1 MTAGL
6 FAFPVDSC
14 KANPISREYRLVG
27 LMIRGEVSREQVSLA
42 SPPHQNR
49 IPGLDW
55 RSPILKA
62 VGSLLQPPPETM
74 PRELSRSRELQRRA
88 EAYLPGGVN
97 SPVRAFR
104 AVGGDPPFLVR
115 AEGASLWDADGNRY
129 LDYFGSWGPMIL
141 GHAHPLVVE
150 AIQRA
155 AERGASFGASTAAEA
170 DLAELVIGA
179 VPSIDRVRFVNSGTE
194 ATMSAIRV
202 ARAFTNRKYVIK
214 FEGCY
219 HGHSDGLLVKAGSGL
234 ATFGLPGS
242 AGVPGEIAHWTLALP
257 FNDLPAVAEAFAA
270 HPGEIA
276 CLIVEPV
283 VGNMGCVA
291 PAPGFLQGLR
301 RITEESGSL
310 LIFDEV
316 MTGFR
321 LAFGG
326 AQELF
331 GIDPD
336 LTCLGKIIGGGL
348 PCAAFGG
355 KARMM
360 DLLAPLGPVYQA
372 GTLSGNPLAMAAG
385 IATLHYLAAHPVYAG
400 LEKQSSAVAEGIAGA
415 AREAGIAVETNR
427 VGSMVTWFF
436 TNSPVTDFTTA
447 AASDTATFGHFHRAM
462 LDQGVWL
469 PPSQF
474 EAAFLSSA
482 LTTTDIETT
491 IEAARK
497 AFATIVQS

>member
-1 MTAGL
+1 
-6 FAFPVDSC
+6 
-14 KANPISREYRLVG
+14 
-27 LMIRGEVSREQVSLA
+27 VS
-42 SPPHQNR
+42 
-49 IPGLDW
+49 
-55 RSPILKA
+55 
-62 VGSLLQPPPETM
+62 
-74 PRELSRSRELQRRA
+74 RELSRSKELQRRA
-88 EAYLPGGVN
+88 EQYLPGGVN

-115 AEGASLWDADGNRY
+115 AEGAYLWDADGNRY

-150 AIQRA
+150 AIQQA
-155 AERGASFGASTAAEA
+155 AARSASFGASTAAEA
-170 DLAELVIGA
+170 DLAELVIA
-179 VPSIDRVRFVNSGTE
+179 AIPSIEKLRFVNSGTE

-234 ATFGLPGS
+234 ATFGLAGS
-242 AGVPGEIAHWTLALP
+242 AGVPQEIAHWTLPLP
-257 FNDLPAVAEAFAA
+257 FNDLAAIEETFAK
-270 HPGEIA
+270 HQDEIA
-276 CLIVEPV
+276 CVIVEPV
-283 VGNMGCVA
+283 VGNMGCVP
-291 PAPGFLQGLR
+291 PAPGYLEGLR
-301 RITEESGSL
+301 RITRERGSL

-321 LAFGG
+321 LALGG

-331 GIDPD
+331 RIDPD
-336 LTCLGKIIGGGL
+336 LTCLGKIIGGGV

-360 DLLAPLGPVYQA
+360 NLLAPLGPVYQA

-385 IATLHYLAAHPVYAG
+385 IATLRYLSAHEAEVYAG
-400 LEKQSSAVAEGIAGA
+400 LDKRTAAVADGIAAA
-415 AREAGIAVETNR
+415 ARDAGIVMETNR
-427 VGSMVTWFF
+427 AGSMVTWFL
-436 TNSPVTDFTTA
+436 TTGQVTDFASA
-447 AASDTATFGHFHRAM
+447 AKSDTEAFGRFHRAM

-474 EAAFLSSA
+474 EAAFLSTA
-482 LTTTDIETT
+482 HTAEDIDFTVD
-491 IEAARK
+491 AARR
-497 AFATIVQS
+497 AFASVHAAQ

>member
-1 MTAGL
+1 MST
-6 FAFPVDSC
+6 
-14 KANPISREYRLVG
+14 
-27 LMIRGEVSREQVSLA
+27 
-42 SPPHQNR
+42 
-49 IPGLDW
+49 
-55 RSPILKA
+55 
-62 VGSLLQPPPETM
+62 
-74 PRELSRSRELQRRA
+74 RELKKSQALQRRA
-88 EAYLPGGVN
+88 EKYLPGGVD

-104 AVGGDPPFLVR
+104 AVGGDPPFLEK
-115 AEGASLWDADGNRY
+115 AEGAYLWDADGNRY

-155 AERGASFGASTAAEA
+155 AAKSASFGASTAAEG
-170 DLAELVIGA
+170 DLAELVVGA
-179 VPSIDRVRFVNSGTE
+179 VPSIEKLRFVSSGTE

-202 ARAFTNRKYVIK
+202 ARAATQRKYVVK

-242 AGVPGEIAHWTLALP
+242 AGVPAEIAHWTLAIP
-257 FNDLPAVAEAFAA
+257 YNDLAAVEEAFAK

-276 CLIVEPV
+276 CVIVEPV
-283 VGNMGCVA
+283 AGNMGTVA
-291 PAPGFLQGLR
+291 PAKGYLEGLR
-301 RITEESGSL
+301 RITQETGSV

-321 LAFGG
+321 LALGG
-326 AQELF
+326 AQQVF

-355 KARMM
+355 KARFM

-385 IATLHYLAAHPVYAG
+385 IATLRYLGGHPEVYSG
-400 LEKQSSAVAEGIAGA
+400 LEKQTAAVATGIASA
-415 AREAGIAVETNR
+415 ALEGGVKVVTNR

-436 TNSPVTDFTTA
+436 TDSPVTDF
-447 AASDTATFGHFHRAM
+447 ASASTSDAEAFGRFHRAM

-474 EAAFLSSA
+474 EAAFLGIGHGEA
-482 LTTTDIETT
+482 EIAATVA
-491 IEAARK
+491 AARR
-497 AFATIVQS
+497 AFAGMHAAQ